1 MKKWF
6 RYSEHFEKYVLLLMS
21 MVGFAALLHLTY
33 LTYGKDESMFQTA
46 LLYFAVT
53 VWLAIAGMLIRK
65 GMKMSMGKDGVS
77 ISQDAP
83 EETKTT
89 EG

>member
-1 MKKWF
+1 MKHWF
-6 RYSEHFEKYVLLLMS
+6 HYSEHFEKYILLLMS
-21 MVGFAALLHLTY
+21 MVGFGALMHLTY

-65 GMKMSMGKDGVS
+65 GMKMSMGKDGVC
-77 ISQDAP
+77 ISQDST
-83 EETKTT
+83 EDKT
-89 EG
+89 EVL